1 MGAPDPEGF
10 VRRCSL
16 LLLTMVLAC
25 APQGDRAP
33 AAPTLTLADSSEF
46 IDRLGREPMVVQHP
60 AGTIFVAGYGDTV
73 PHLWRSQDNGR
84 TWASVNVGVRDDGAV
99 GNSDVELAVGPDST
113 LYFLN
118 MSFDRQRLEGTR
130 IDLATSRDGGSSWQ
144 WRQLSDTRLDDR
156 PWIDVSPGN
165 AAHAIWNDG
174 AGVSHVRSTDGGR
187 TWTEMS
193 RIHPMGGSSHLAVG
207 PKGEVAVRVVPI
219 SVSGN
224 SFNAGEDWLFVST
237 DGGETWVKHNAPGT
251 RVWRAMRD
259 TTVKPP
265 TWSEA
270 PQPRWVEPIAWD
282 STGALF
288 SLWGHENR
296 VWLARSRDQGATWS
310 TWEVAHDSAVTY
322 FPYLIARGDGQ
333 LASSWI
339 TGTGDELV
347 ASVAYIETAGDGA
360 PRVARA
366 PAFQPE
372 AFQAGMPPDTAT
384 SRSAAGE
391 YLGMSFLADGSLG
404 VAVPIQHAA
413 AKRAGFAFRR
423 YAVRR

>member
-1 MGAPDPEGF
+1 MRAIRLSF
-10 VRRCSL
+10 LALV
-16 LLLTMVLAC
+16 VAC
-25 APQGDRAP
+25 ASQGDRLP
-33 AAPTLTLADSSEF
+33 ASPTLTLADSSEF

-60 AGTIFVAGYGDTV
+60 AGAIFVAGYGDTV
-73 PHLWRSQDNGR
+73 PHLWRSGDNGR
-84 TWASVNVGVRDDGAV
+84 SWARVNVGDRADGAV

-130 IDLATSRDGGSSWQ
+130 IDLATSRDGGATWE

-156 PWIDVSPGN
+156 PWIDVAPAN
-165 AAHAIWNDG
+165 VAHAIWNDG
-174 AGVSHVRSTDGGR
+174 AGVAHVRSTDGGR
-187 TWTEMS
+187 SWTELP

-237 DGGETWVKHNAPGT
+237 DGGETWTKRTPPGT

-259 TTVKPP
+259 TTVSPP

-270 PQPRWVEPIAWD
+270 AQPRWVEPMAWD
-282 STGALF
+282 ATGALF
-288 SLWGHENR
+288 SLWGHDNR
-296 VWLARSRDQGATWS
+296 VWLARSRDRGATWS
-310 TWEVAHDSAVTY
+310 TWEIAHDSAVTY
-322 FPYLIARGDGQ
+322 FPYLVARGDGQ
-333 LASSWI
+333 LAASWF
-339 TGTGDELV
+339 TGTGNETH
-347 ASVAYIETAGDGA
+347 ASIAYIETAGESA

-366 PAFQPE
+366 PSFQPE
-372 AFQAGMPPDTAT
+372 AFQQGMPPDTVT
-384 SRSAAGE
+384 TRSAAGE
-391 YLGMSFLADGSLG
+391 YLGMSFLADGSLA

-413 AKRAGFAFRR
+413 AQRAGFAFRR
-423 YAVRR
+423 YAIRR

>member
-1 MGAPDPEGF
+1 M
-10 VRRCSL
+10 RRCSL
-16 LLLTMVLAC
+16 LLLTAVIAC
-25 APQGDRAP
+25 ATQGERAP

-46 IDRLGREPMVVQHP
+46 IGRLGREPMIVQHP
-60 AGTIFVAGYGDTV
+60 AGAVFVAGYGDTV
-73 PHLWRSQDNGR
+73 PHLWRSNDIGR
-84 TWASVNVGVRDDGAV
+84 TWASVNVGTRADGAV

-118 MSFDRQRLEGTR
+118 MSFDREKLEGTR
-130 IDLATSRDGGSSWQ
+130 IDLAISRDGGSTWQ
-144 WRQLSDTRLDDR
+144 WQQLSDTRLDDR

-174 AGVSHVRSTDGGR
+174 AGVSHVRSNDGGR
-187 TWTEMS
+187 TWTDLP
-193 RIHPMGGSSHLAVG
+193 RIHPMGGSSHLTVG
-207 PKGEVAVRVVPI
+207 PKGELAVRVVPI

-237 DGGETWVKHNAPGT
+237 DRGERWVKHAPPGT

-259 TTVKPP
+259 TTVTPP
-265 TWSEA
+265 TWNEA
-270 PQPRWVEPIAWD
+270 PQPRWVEPVAWD

-288 SLWGHENR
+288 SLWGHDNR
-296 VWLARSRDQGATWS
+296 VWLARSRDRGATWS

-322 FPYLIARGDGQ
+322 FPYLIARGNGQ
-333 LASSWI
+333 LAASWF
-339 TGTGDELV
+339 TGTGVAMV
-347 ASVAYIETAGDGA
+347 ASVAYIETAGDAA

-366 PAFQPE
+366 ASFQVE
-372 AFQAGMPPDTAT
+372 AFQAEMPPDTTT

-404 VAVPIQHAA
+404 VAAPIQHAA
-413 AKRAGFAFRR
+413 AQRLGFAFRR
-423 YAVRR
+423 YVVRR